1 MPVRIKDILY
11 RISNLK
17 LNFTNIIK
25 KMCEETKLIQEHQ
38 GMSNIGNSLMSE
50 NYTYYQNLKYPN

>member
-1 MPVRIKDILY
+1 MPFRIKYILS
-11 RISNLK
+11 RITNLK
-17 LNFTNIIK
+17 INFSNIIK
-25 KMCEETKLIQEHQ
+25 KMCAETKLIQEHH